1 MLDKET
7 IIPKLQEA
15 LSSEQNIEFGYLFG
29 SYADG
34 TQSDRSDV
42 DLALYLN
49 DTNFNN
55 QLDIHAKIL
64 RVVPTKEIDLIVLN
78 TAKNL
83 YLLDDIFKKGQVI
96 KDSEERLDFEVRKEH
111 QILDYKEFKKSID
124 AA

>member
-7 IIPKLQEA
+7 LILKLREA

-49 DTNFNN
+49 DASFNK
-55 QLDIHAKIL
+55 QLDIHAKIS
-64 RVVPTKEIDLIVLN
+64 RVIAKEIDLTVLN

>member
-7 IIPKLQEA
+7 LILKLQEA

-49 DTNFNN
+49 DTSFNN

>member
-7 IIPKLQEA
+7 IILKLQEV
-15 LSSEQNIEFGYLFG
+15 LSSEQNIEFGYLYG

-34 TQSDRSDV
+34 TYNERSDV
-42 DLALYLN
+42 DLALFLK
-49 DTNFNN
+49 DASFNK
-55 QLDIHAKIL
+55 QLDIHAKIS
-64 RVVPTKEIDLIVLN
+64 RVIPKEIDLTVLN

-83 YLLDDIFKKGQVI
+83 YLLDDIFKKGEVI
-96 KDSEERLDFEVRKEH
+96 KDSQERFDFEVIKEH